1 MSKDD
6 DTMKEMVKLFQDE
19 NDREIRE
26 VELGLEI
33 ELLIEDEEDIKRVKG
48 GTIQITSGIKED
60 K

>member
-1 MSKDD
+1 VSKDD